1 VNVHQQQAQ
10 DVDTVG
16 LILEWAPLKVVPQ
29 SQLNALSSH
38 LRDECGWSCW
48 RAVEAISRYR
58 TCERVIRDLMMIG
71 CKDAE
76 A

>member
-1 VNVHQQQAQ
+1 VNVNQQQAQ

-16 LILEWAPLKVVPQ
+16 LILEWVPLCSVPQ
-29 SQLNALSSH
+29 RELNALASH
-38 LRDECGWSCW
+38 LRDECGWSLERIC
-48 RAVEAISRYR
+48 EAISRYR
-58 TCERVIRDLMMIG
+58 TCQRVIRDLMMLG